1 MDDDTGWTT
10 WLLAVWSPELR
21 DAVVDRIEEAS
32 VGHRGWMVRALLDPE
47 RARPGWTETLHALVL
62 AAIRDET
69 GADLE
74 VMGSQAAW
82 EAYEQVWDRLV
93 ARWGDGG
100 GLAVVPLGAEPE
112 VVEALVGLPGEAAAA
127 LGADVTGPRP
137 QPLWLAGRLRVDLE
151 GLAAYRRLDGGLLP
165 REVAARLAAIE
176 AGCRGRG
183 SP

>member
-10 WLLAVWSPELR
+10 WLLAVWSPEVR
-21 DAVVDRIEEAS
+21 DAVVTRIEQAS

-82 EAYEQVWDRLV
+82 EAYEQVWDALAERF
-93 ARWGDGG
+93 ADGG
-100 GLAVVPLGAEPE
+100 PLARVPLGREPE
-112 VVEALVGLPGEAAAA
+112 VTRLLASLPAQAAAH
-127 LGADVTGPRP
+127 LGADVTGERP
-137 QPLWLAGRLRVDLE
+137 DPLWLTGRLRIDLD
-151 GLAAYRRLDGGLLP
+151 GLRAYRRLDAGRLP
-165 REVAARLAAIE
+165 SDVAATLRSIERLVAD
-176 AGCRGRG
+176 
-183 SP
+183 